1 MASSDRRLLDLIQ
14 NTPEVDLLLR
24 SSFGFDI
31 HRKHYGEGL
40 KLASGAP
47 LEVIAGE
54 SAGGAYFL
62 CAEQNGRRPVVFASS
77 EGEGGLL
84 ADDLADALEI
94 IIGLEWHDCLSFS
107 GGGDVEVMQIS
118 AQHLQRTRDKYN
130 PDIDN
135 EAAQVAAA
143 LSLSIVPVTDLVI
156 RLQAAASKT
165 EPDYVVT
172 DENGQAFDPLFGEH
186 PEPRHGGWR

>member
-1 MASSDRRLLDLIQ
+1 MTSSDHLLGLIQ
-14 NTPEVDLLLR
+14 TAPEVDLLLR

-31 HRKHYGEGL
+31 HRKHNGDGL
-40 KLASGAP
+40 RLASGAP

-77 EGEGGLL
+77 EGQGGLL

-94 IIGLEWHDCLSFS
+94 IIGLEWRDCLTFS
-107 GGGDVEVMQIS
+107 GGGDVEVMQTS
-118 AQHLQRTRDKYN
+118 AQHLERSRDKHN
-130 PDIDN
+130 PDIDK
-135 EAAQVAAA
+135 EVTQVAAA
-143 LSLSIVPVTDLVI
+143 LSLRIVPVADLII
-156 RLQAAASKT
+156 RLHAAASKT

-172 DENGQAFDPLFGEH
+172 DDDGQVFDPPFGERV
-186 PEPRHGGWR
+186 EPRHGGWR

>member
-1 MASSDRRLLDLIQ
+1 MPPSDHLLDLIR
-14 NTPEVDLLLR
+14 NTPEIDLLLR

-40 KLASGAP
+40 RLASGAS

-54 SAGGAYFL
+54 SAGGGYFL

-118 AQHLQRTRDKYN
+118 AQHLERSREKYN
-130 PDIDN
+130 PDIGN

-143 LSLSIVPVTDLVI
+143 LSLRIVPVSDLVI
-156 RLQAAASKT
+156 RLHAAASKT
-165 EPDYVVT
+165 VPDYVVA
-172 DENGQAFDPLFGEH
+172 DEDRQAFDPLFGEFV
-186 PEPRHGGWR
+186 EPRHGGWR